1 MSKESLQ
8 VQFEALK
15 IENEK
20 LKQQLNSTRLEKA
33 VLAFSYLPDEERNAV
48 RLCYDFIWENYSPS
62 LVREEFV
69 WWYMDNKW
77 KAEYKSL
84 WVY

>member
-8 VQFEALK
+8 MQFEALK

-48 RLCYDFIWENYSPS
+48 RMCYDFI
-62 LVREEFV
+62 
-69 WWYMDNKW
+69 
-77 KAEYKSL
+77 
-84 WVY
+84 